1 MDFSEERNEKINMD
15 DLNFAQNITNL
26 RRKHG
31 ITQEALADFI
41 GVTKA
46 SVSKWETGQSF
57 PDIQTLLLLA
67 TYYDVTL
74 DELLDYR
81 PNLSKK
87 QIRSLYQELAKD
99 FATKPFEEVFARS
112 QSLVKNYYSCYRFLL
127 QICIL
132 WLNHFMLATPERRGE
147 ILEEIRKLC
156 VRIYKNS
163 GENGLCSDAIVF
175 EAMVKLQQKR
185 AEEVI
190 VTMEEVCNPY
200 RLAKNA
206 DSLLFQAYM
215 QVGDIRKADSHTQIH
230 FFESALAL
238 LSSANNYLFVHM
250 GELEKCEIM
259 IAKMDA
265 LFAQGIPGEPGENG
279 EAQFHYTAAIV
290 YGTHKRIPEG
300 LARLSRFVQ
309 IVKQMKQR
317 GMRLGNDALFDRLE
331 EWFEESELG
340 ADAVRDSAL
349 VMESVGQ
356 ALDHPAFSCFP
367 KEELAKLKRELGQ

>member
-1 MDFSEERNEKINMD
+1 MD
-15 DLNFAQNITNL
+15 DLNFAQNITAL
-26 RRKHG
+26 RRRHG

-46 SVSKWETGQSF
+46 AVSKWETGQSF

-74 DELLDYR
+74 DELLDYC

-87 QIRSLYQELAKD
+87 QIRSLYQELAGD
-99 FATKPFEEVFARS
+99 FVTKSFEEVFARS

-132 WLNHFMLATPERRGE
+132 WLNHFMLAAPERRGE

-163 GENGLCSDAIVF
+163 GENGLCSDAIVL
-175 EAMVKLQQKR
+175 EAIVKLQQEK
-185 AEEVI
+185 AGEVI
-190 VTMEEVCNPY
+190 ATMEEICNPY
-200 RLAKNA
+200 RFAKNA
-206 DSLLFQAYM
+206 DSLLVQAYM
-215 QVGDIRKADSHTQIH
+215 QVGDIRRADAHTQIY

-238 LSSANNYLFVHM
+238 LDSANNYLFVHM

-259 IAKMDA
+259 IAKMDV
-265 LFAQGIPGEPGENG
+265 LFVQGIPGQPGENG

-300 LARLSRFVQ
+300 LDRLSRFVQ

-317 GMRLGNDALFDRLE
+317 GMRLCSDAFFDRLE
-331 EWFEESELG
+331 EWFEENELG
-340 ADAVRDSAL
+340 ADAVRDSTL
-349 VMESVGQ
+349 VMESARQ
-356 ALDHPAFSCFP
+356 AFDHPAFSCFP
-367 KEELAKLKRELGQ
+367 KEELVKLKRELEQ